1 MIGIVIVFD
10 LLGKVYKKY
19 DSFCS
24 DLQSD
29 EKFQILEG
37 VMIVVKQVWEKRCSY
52 ESILLNIINLQNGLK
67 F

>member
-37 VMIVVKQVWEKRCSY
+37 VM
-52 ESILLNIINLQNGLK
+52 
-67 F
+67 FFMDFF